1 MMKVGVVTFHRAYN
15 YGACLQAWA
24 LQKALKNMGVTPY
37 LINYHLP
44 SMDRLYDPIRKKNPI
59 LKGLKTIKVYF
70 TKPYHLRRRRVYRAF
85 FAKNYNL
92 YGDYISADKMK
103 DLPFDACITGSDQ
116 VFNTSHTDGV
126 NPAFFL
132 SFVKAPT
139 KKIAY
144 AASLGN
150 NDFVDNEKE
159 QISRELNTFD
169 AISVREPGAKKA
181 VMELTDKEVYVTPD
195 PTLLLTRND
204 YEELKKPCKLKGT
217 KDGHYILVYM
227 MERNE
232 ELIKLAN
239 RISAETGLP
248 IAQRSYEKIFD
259 NETELL
265 YEHGPDE
272 FLSIVENA
280 DYVLTNSFHGTVFS
294 LIYEKPFLSMLHSE
308 TGLRVTDLLKEVGL
322 DNHILHNI
330 SEYRGV
336 EQFTI
341 ENTED
346 LRDKKSRLRSKGI
359 GFLNKALYWVG
370 NNEA

>member
-1 MMKVGVVTFHRAYN
+1 MKVGVVTFHRAYN

-37 LINYHLP
+37 LINYHLT

-59 LKGLKTIKVYF
+59 LKGLKTIKVYL

-92 YGDYISADKMK
+92 YGDYISADEMNN
-103 DLPFDACITGSDQ
+103 LPFDACITGSDQ

-132 SFVKAPT
+132 TFVKAPV

-144 AASLGN
+144 AASLGS
-150 NDFVDNEKE
+150 DGFIDSEKE
-159 QISRELNTFD
+159 KIAKALKSFD
-169 AISVREPGAKKA
+169 AISVREPGALNAVSELVDKK
-181 VMELTDKEVYVTPD
+181 VSVTPD
-195 PTLLLTRND
+195 PTMLLTKAD

-239 RISAETGLP
+239 KISKETGLP

-259 NETELL
+259 NETELM

-280 DYVLTNSFHGTVFS
+280 DYVLTNSFHGTALS

-308 TGLRVTDLLKEVGL
+308 TGLRVTDLLSEIGL
-322 DNHILHNI
+322 EDHILHSI
-330 SEYRGV
+330 SEYHNP
-336 EQFTI
+336 EQFMI
-341 ENTED
+341 DNIED
-346 LRDKKSRLRSKGI
+346 LRDRKSDLRKKGI
-359 GFLNKALYWVG
+359 DFLKKALYG
-370 NNEA
+370 EDNNEA